1 MRLSSRGVTL
11 LELMF
16 VCGLFLVVL
25 TVLTMSLRQTAM
37 SQNQLDKGSEAM
49 VNLELSRLKLSG
61 LLRRSELGGP
71 LEYHTPVSELTLRL
85 YEMNDGRPGLNAQG
99 EPMLGE
105 VGTLVLEEGNL
116 LVTGM
121 SEPYLVS
128 RLGEGAKLEITRI
141 SESRFRFRLQ
151 ASDGQKEP
159 REMVFEAGFGP

>member
-37 SQNQLDKGSEAM
+37 SQNQLDKGAEAM

-61 LLRRSELGGP
+61 LLRRSRLGGP
-71 LEYHTPVSELTLRL
+71 LEFDTPVSELTLQL
-85 YEMNDGRPGLNAQG
+85 YEMNDGRPRLNAQG
-99 EPMLGE
+99 EPISGE
-105 VGTLVLEEGNL
+105 MGTLVLEQGNL
-116 LVTGM
+116 VVTGM

-128 RLGEGAKLEITRI
+128 RLGEGAGFEVSRI
-141 SESRFRFRLQ
+141 SESRLRFRLQ
-151 ASDGQKEP
+151 ASDGQEKA

>member
-71 LEYHTPVSELTLRL
+71 LEFDTPVSELTLRL
-85 YEMNDGRPGLNAQG
+85 YEMNDGRPGLNA
-99 EPMLGE
+99 
-105 VGTLVLEEGNL
+105 
-116 LVTGM
+116 
-121 SEPYLVS
+121 
-128 RLGEGAKLEITRI
+128 RLGEGSELEITRI